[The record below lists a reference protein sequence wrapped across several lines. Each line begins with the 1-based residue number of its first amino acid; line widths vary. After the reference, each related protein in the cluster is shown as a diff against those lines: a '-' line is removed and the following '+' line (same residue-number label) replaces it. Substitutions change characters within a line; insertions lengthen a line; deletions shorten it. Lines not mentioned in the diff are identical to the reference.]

1 MLPLLIAKS
10 MGKAAAKKAQREA
23 KSAAQNLKK
32 QALRKVNNLKNQAR
46 NRATNYLDS
55 QKKRIFQSA
64 KGAVFT
70 NTRGG
75 NKNYNPTPAF
85 RNVPGSPV
93 VTPL

>member
-1 MLPLLIAKS
+1 MFPLLIAKS
-10 MGKAAAKKAQREA
+10 MAKSAAKSAAKKA
-23 KSAAQNLKK
+23 KN
-32 QALRKVNNLKNQAR
+32 QALRQVNNLKNQAR
-46 NRATNYLDS
+46 NRATNYLDA
-55 QKKRIFQSA
+55 KKRRIFESA